1 MRVIGAWLV
10 VRKMGQGSG
19 TRRGEGRGRS
29 GCSVQGKG
37 GGCARDKPI
46 SRRRSGGGV
55 GSGSLSRGGRG
66 CRSRER
72 IGLVRLGFRGVLLDG
87 SLVILVTHTF
97 F

>member
-1 MRVIGAWLV
+1 MRVIGALLV
-10 VRKMGQGSG
+10 VRQMRQGSD

-46 SRRRSGGGV
+46 SRRHGVGGV

-66 CRSRER
+66 CRNRAR
-72 IGLVRLGFRGVLLDG
+72 DA
-87 SLVILVTHTF
+87 
-97 F
+97 